1 MHSSKIGLLDL
12 RGPQAGFCRSLL
24 SAVIVMIQASYAREN
39 IFLFSPKFLR
49 KRPIVEDDCHCTAS
63 EFQFLGN
70 FGISA
75 SAIMRVYCKMALW
88 TPTLDQTNKQ

>member
-12 RGPQAGFCRSLL
+12 RGPQAGVCRSLL
-24 SAVIVMIQASYAREN
+24 SAVIVMIQACYAREN

-75 SAIMRVYCKMALW
+75 SAIMRVCKMALW
-88 TPTLDQTNKQ
+88 APL

>member
-12 RGPQAGFCRSLL
+12 RGPQARVCRSLL
-24 SAVIVMIQASYAREN
+24 SAVIVMIQTCYAREN

-70 FGISA
+70 WDFCFSYHEGMQDGSLG
-75 SAIMRVYCKMALW
+75 S
-88 TPTLDQTNKQ
+88 TLDQTNNGE